1 MQNVTR
7 VAKNHSV
14 PVQDAD
20 SHETSSAHNRLY
32 ISQQVWFQQAVWS
45 KFGPRSAE
53 TISLKELE
61 RETLS
66 LCTTEKVGEFIVKV
80 NKIVDEKVEQMQ
92 GDSVPKAVKK
102 ISTDSQCNSKPPDTH
117 NQVAARPL
125 PSTPRDQPTPHRC
138 NIHRELIPLL
148 HGYLHTTDVR
158 QPRRRTTAGQSS
170 CPPTKM
176 FQAVCSAG
184 DAPSRPPQRST
195 AGASSPPPHHT
206 IWPHRA
212 S

>member
-1 MQNVTR
+1 MDYEQFYRYLNTRPPAEIGECLQNVLR

-102 ISTDSQCNSKPPDTH
+102 ISTDSQSNSKPPDTH
-117 NQVAARPL
+117 NQVAARP
-125 PSTPRDQPTPHRC
+125 PSFNAHGPTHPAQVQ
-138 NIHRELIPLL
+138 
-148 HGYLHTTDVR
+148 HT
-158 QPRRRTTAGQSS
+158 
-170 CPPTKM
+170 
-176 FQAVCSAG
+176 
-184 DAPSRPPQRST
+184 
-195 AGASSPPPHHT
+195 
-206 IWPHRA
+206 
-212 S
+212 